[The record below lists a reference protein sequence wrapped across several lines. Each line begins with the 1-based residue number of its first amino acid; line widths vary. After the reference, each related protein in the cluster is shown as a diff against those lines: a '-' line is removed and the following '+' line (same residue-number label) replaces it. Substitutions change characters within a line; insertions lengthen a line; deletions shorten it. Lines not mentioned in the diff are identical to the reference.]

1 MHYLISNLCH
11 HRNFQLTIQPLP
23 SYPIIKSHLVLLISI
38 HPSSHSLIS
47 HQHLDQTYQ
56 MATITTA
63 AVSIPSFTGLKSAGA
78 TASRVS
84 ATTKVS
90 TPMLS
95 IKASLKDVGVAA
107 VTTAASALLLAST
120 AMAAEVKLGADDGAL
135 VFSPS
140 SFSVASGE
148 KITFKNNAGFPHNI
162 VFDEDEVPA
171 GVDVSKISQEDYL
184 NGAGETFTV
193 TLTEKG
199 TYKFY
204 CEPHAGAGMKGE
216 VTVT

>member
-1 MHYLISNLCH
+1 
-11 HRNFQLTIQPLP
+11 
-23 SYPIIKSHLVLLISI
+23 
-38 HPSSHSLIS
+38 
-47 HQHLDQTYQ
+47 

>member
-1 MHYLISNLCH
+1 
-11 HRNFQLTIQPLP
+11 
-23 SYPIIKSHLVLLISI
+23 
-38 HPSSHSLIS
+38 
-47 HQHLDQTYQ
+47 

-90 TPMLS
+90 APMLS

>member
-1 MHYLISNLCH
+1 
-11 HRNFQLTIQPLP
+11 
-23 SYPIIKSHLVLLISI
+23 
-38 HPSSHSLIS
+38 
-47 HQHLDQTYQ
+47 
-56 MATITTA
+56 MATITSA
-63 AVSIPSFTGLKSAGA
+63 AVSIPSFTGLKSSGA

-84 ATTKVS
+84 VTAKVS
-90 TPMLS
+90 SSVPMLS
-95 IKASLKDVGVAA
+95 INASLKDVGVAA
-107 VTTAASALLLAST
+107 VTTASALLLASS
-120 AMAAEVKLGADDGAL
+120 AMAAEVKLGSDDGGL

-140 SFSVASGE
+140 SFTVAAGE

-171 GVDVSKISQEDYL
+171 GVNAEKISQPEYL
-184 NGAGETFTV
+184 NGAGETYEV

-216 VTVT
+216 VTVN